1 MQVVLERPC
10 AEWPGPQLPHAPD
23 VTSSHAR
30 GLAESPYGP
39 VTLSRGIH
47 RTSDAGCEAWSC
59 AEIQGP
65 RCGRRRLR
73 SPGWCSQVSTQASGT
88 GGLSDL
94 LALVVAWL
102 LFGAGALLARRIPVG
117 LAAAVILAGGAA
129 MEVAAFSGPPH
140 LSDDVFR

>member
-1 MQVVLERPC
+1 MTLGAKLGRVLKFRVLGAAGGGC
-10 AEWPGPQLPHAPD
+10 A
-23 VTSSHAR
+23 
-30 GLAESPYGP
+30 
-39 VTLSRGIH
+39 H
-47 RTSDAGCEAWSC
+47 RV
-59 AEIQGP
+59 
-65 RCGRRRLR
+65 
-73 SPGWCSQVSTQASGT
+73 WCSQVSTQASGT